1 MTPAEPQQKHPRM
14 YRMHGDSYRQRL
26 LKERGIDAIDGRTRS
41 GKQAK
46 TWRRFALDR
55 KGGKACSIDVKE
67 KIEAGAF
74 YLWRALELRA
84 YIVSDARRR
93 STPINRRR
101 GTLPVVNEQYDTA
114 IEQWQR
120 INDELQLDKGGLDL
134 ARRLMMEKR

>member
-1 MTPAEPQQKHPRM
+1 M